1 MRKVFC
7 GLLRFLVAGIITLCY
22 PLLGLSEI
30 VEEEAVATKMPNT
43 HEIHAPM
50 VVAADEDVV
59 FELSLN
65 ELYKNSLTGKELD
78 FAKFAANL
86 GMEVA
91 PDGKSAICRREKA
104 EFYVFYDSN
113 GIVVYFENDYGI
125 AIGLQIL
132 SPGKDVAR
140 TMYYVATRATVDL
153 RELEK
158 KKKQGQK
165 LLYLP
170 LSMMY
175 RVATYEQGLYDDDG
189 EPDFESLEKAKNS
202 VDFYNLH

>member
-1 MRKVFC
+1 MKKVLC
-7 GLLRFLVAGIITLCY
+7 GLWHFLMAGIITLCY

-30 VEEEAVATKMPNT
+30 IEDEVAATKAPNT
-43 HEIHAPM
+43 HEIHAPI

-65 ELYKNSLTGKELD
+65 ELYKNSLTRKELD

-86 GMEVA
+86 GMEVSA
-91 PDGKSAICRREKA
+91 DEKSAICRREKA
-104 EFYVFYDSN
+104 TFYLFSEAEGVSIF
-113 GIVVYFENDYGI
+113 FENNHGV
-125 AIGLQIL
+125 AIRLQTL
-132 SPGKDVAR
+132 SPGRDVAR

-165 LLYLP
+165 LPYLP

-175 RVATYEQGLYDDDG
+175 RVVTYEQGLYKDG
-189 EPDFESLEKAKNS
+189 EPDFESLDTAKNS